1 MKKEKNLNN
10 AETRALNIHDVS
22 IRLMTFE
29 EIFESRMEYFVIH
42 SDNFSDSQFRFLK
55 SIQHHRMGNGL
66 TKKQMRA
73 FISTVDSVMFN
84 QNRYRLK

>member
-1 MKKEKNLNN
+1 MKKKQNLQ
-10 AETRALNIHDVS
+10 EPQKQALNIPDVS

-29 EIFESRMEYFVIH
+29 EIFESRMDYFIVH
-42 SDNFSDSQFRFLK
+42 SENFSDSQFQFLK

-84 QNRYRLK
+84 QNRYRFK

>member
-1 MKKEKNLNN
+1 MRKKQNLQ
-10 AETRALNIHDVS
+10 EPQKQALNIPDVS

-42 SDNFSDSQFRFLK
+42 SDNFSDSQFQFLK
-55 SIQHHRMGNGL
+55 SIQHHRIGNGL

-84 QNRYRLK
+84 QNRYRFK

>member
-1 MKKEKNLNN
+1 MKKKQNLQ
-10 AETRALNIHDVS
+10 ESHKQALNIPDVS

-29 EIFESRMEYFVIH
+29 EIFESRMEYFVVH
-42 SDNFSDSQFRFLK
+42 SDNFSDSQFQFLK

-66 TKKQMRA
+66 TKKQMRS

-84 QNRYRLK
+84 QNRYRFK